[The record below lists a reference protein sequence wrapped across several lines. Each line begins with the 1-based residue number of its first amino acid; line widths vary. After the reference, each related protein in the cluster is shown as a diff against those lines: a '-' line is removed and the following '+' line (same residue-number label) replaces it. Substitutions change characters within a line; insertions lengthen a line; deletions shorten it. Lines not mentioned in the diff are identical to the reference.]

1 MGISDVR
8 IGRVLV
14 QVALTTLSLSV
25 IGLCIKAMNDMAE
38 NKRLLVSY
46 LPRAQ
51 IEANAIV
58 GVGTA
63 LVIICIGIII
73 VAILNS
79 IYILKDRCP
88 QAIRKRCPDSMGTK
102 TMSIFAVILTPIN
115 IAQSYL
121 TSSQRAR
128 VSAGSLPESVIEQLV
143 ELSGRTLQYK
153 EMVVVVDY
161 TVVSWIILILLLIGI
176 AIETSKFSKPEYGD
190 STKEELSA

>member
-1 MGISDVR
+1 
-8 IGRVLV
+8 
-14 QVALTTLSLSV
+14 
-25 IGLCIKAMNDMAE
+25 
-38 NKRLLVSY
+38 
-46 LPRAQ
+46 
-51 IEANAIV
+51 
-58 GVGTA
+58 
-63 LVIICIGIII
+63 
-73 VAILNS
+73 
-79 IYILKDRCP
+79 
-88 QAIRKRCPDSMGTK
+88 MGTK